1 MAALRRLEA
10 FLLRLEEEAAAAA
23 PYGAYG
29 AYGEQ
34 EDAAASVHPDTPP
47 LAGLL
52 ADFDAEAERCAARG
66 GARGDGGAEVG
77 AGCGGDGAASA
88 QDKVRFGRRPPRCT
102 LRWQQAAWCTFQGL
116 GVLGL

>member
-1 MAALRRLEA
+1 MFEPPWPLHIGLAKS
-10 FLLRLEEEAAAAA
+10 
-23 PYGAYG
+23 
-29 AYGEQ
+29 Q
-34 EDAAASVHPDTPP
+34 EDAAASMHPDTPP

-102 LRWQQAAWCTFQGL
+102 LRSKQPGAHFRVWVCLACEWNWMMRSI
-116 GVLGL
+116 